1 MDPIDVQEQKEREER
16 SLIKHPKSSLTLHY
30 HGEVVRRLFMAGGA
44 ALLVSIPLVRDV
56 LPLNTS
62 VLLILILLLAILAGI
77 TNPKYKWIIFSDVIV
92 AALALII
99 FEYYAISGIAHDG
112 SRLVIVVR
120 QLLAINFFFALYF
133 AAKTL
138 RGALIR

>member
-1 MDPIDVQEQKEREER
+1 MDTEDVREQKEREEGA
-16 SLIKHPKSSLTLHY
+16 LLKHPKSSLTLHY

-44 ALLVSIPLVRDV
+44 ALLISLPLVRDV

-62 VLLILILLLAILAGI
+62 VLLILILLLAVLAGI
-77 TNPKYKWIIFSDVIV
+77 TNPKYKWIIFSDVVV
-92 AALALII
+92 AALALTI

-112 SRLVIVVR
+112 TKLVIIVR

-138 RGALIR
+138 RGALVR

>member
-1 MDPIDVQEQKEREER
+1 MDTEDVREQREKEEQT
-16 SLIKHPKSSLTLHY
+16 LLKHPKSSLTLHY

-44 ALLVSIPLVRDV
+44 ALLVSLPLVRDV

-62 VLLILILLLAILAGI
+62 ILLILILLLAVLAGI
-77 TNPKYKWIIFSDVIV
+77 TNPKYKWIIFSDVLV
-92 AALALII
+92 AALALTI

-112 SRLVIVVR
+112 SKLVILVR

-138 RGALIR
+138 RGALVR